1 MTGRAYYPYF
11 LHRGDFLVEGERER
25 EREREMGGGWSV
37 RPKQLKK
44 YNII

>member
-25 EREREMGGGWSV
+25 EMGGGG
-37 RPKQLKK
+37 Q
-44 YNII
+44 